1 MGAFAASEFFQKS
14 GQHTLGNGVKN
25 FAYFQLQ
32 PGIEVFALN
41 GHFSQTFHAE
51 VFDDSRAVHF
61 SYWLQGGAYCKLEG
75 PLSKEQEVKCGTGNI
90 GYGAGRT
97 LQFRQQGE
105 FANLQILVAP
115 DMLPTL
121 EDGTKSSLSKELQ
134 SKFCF
139 KNGYRNAELHS
150 AAHSLFSS
158 LLYKGSNQR
167 HPLWYQAKGLEFIS
181 LFLQEYGLDNNAQL
195 PSGGQKKILL
205 ARDRLLADL
214 SQAPTINELAR
225 ETGINSLKLKRGFKQ
240 LFGAGV
246 YGVYQKERMHE
257 ANRRLTL
264 ENHSITFI
272 AQELGYTNISHF
284 AAAFKKQFGSNPS
297 EIKKRRF

>member
-1 MGAFAASEFFQKS
+1 MGAFTASEFFQES
-14 GQHTLGNGVKN
+14 GQHILGSGVKN
-25 FAYFQLQ
+25 FAYLQLQ
-32 PGIEVFALN
+32 PGIEVFALS
-41 GHFSQTFHAE
+41 GHFSQTFNAE

-75 PLSKEQEVKCGTGNI
+75 SLSKEQEVKCGTGNI

-105 FANLQILVAP
+105 FSNLQILVAP

-139 KNGYRNAELHS
+139 RNGYRNAELHS

-158 LLYKGSNQR
+158 LLYKNSNQR

-181 LFLQEYGLDNNAQL
+181 LFLQDHGLDNNAQL
-195 PSGGQKKILL
+195 PSGEQKKILL
-205 ARDRLLADL
+205 ARDILLADL

-225 ETGINSLKLKRGFKQ
+225 ETGINALKLKRGFKQ
-240 LFGAGV
+240 LFGSGV

-272 AQELGYTNISHF
+272 AQELGYTNTSHF